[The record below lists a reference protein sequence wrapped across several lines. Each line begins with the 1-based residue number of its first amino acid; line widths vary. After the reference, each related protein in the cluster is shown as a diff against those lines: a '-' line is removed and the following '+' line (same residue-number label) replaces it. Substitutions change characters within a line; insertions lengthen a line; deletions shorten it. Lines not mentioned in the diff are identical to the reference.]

1 MSVQVSYKKQT
12 LFFMILVLI
21 TLGLAEGL
29 VRSLDLVNL
38 YDCSFV
44 NHKLFE
50 NFTKAEKESMCYEYT
65 HIKYDIKGA
74 IDVPTPKQGKHIN
87 INSDGFRGKEINFQI
102 NDYKIFFLGG
112 STAFGHV
119 SSNDSQ
125 TIPALLDK
133 KFTNEDLNIK
143 VINAGIPGA
152 DSMDERYYIEKYITK
167 YSPNMIILYDGWNDA
182 GKYNYKFSYEEFKN
196 QSWYVNYPPL
206 ESNDDDIIPKT
217 GITTFF
223 RQIDYKTGQGV
234 AQALHDLIHEQN
246 TIPED
251 VVNEEHLSKI
261 ENRLQNNWSEVCKM
275 GEENNFQIIN
285 ILQPILGTS
294 NRTFHD
300 SENFLNTEIEL
311 NLISFRLTEKQF
323 LPCDN
328 VYDFRTVFEDM
339 DNVAIYFDQGHVT
352 DFGNQ
357 LIVEKIYEKILPIV
371 IEDIK
376 K

>member
-1 MSVQVSYKKQT
+1 
-12 LFFMILVLI
+12 
-21 TLGLAEGL
+21 
-29 VRSLDLVNL
+29 
-38 YDCSFV
+38 
-44 NHKLFE
+44 
-50 NFTKAEKESMCYEYT
+50 MCYEYT
-65 HIKYDIKGA
+65 HIKYDIKGS

-311 NLISFRLTEKQF
+311 NLISFRLTEKQYH
-323 LPCDN
+323 PCDN
-328 VYDFRTVFEDM
+328 IYDFRTVFEDM
-339 DNVAIYFDQGHVT
+339 NNVAIYFDQGHVT

-357 LIVEKIYEKILPIV
+357 IIAEKIYEKILPIV
-371 IEDIK
+371 IEDTQK
-376 K
+376 